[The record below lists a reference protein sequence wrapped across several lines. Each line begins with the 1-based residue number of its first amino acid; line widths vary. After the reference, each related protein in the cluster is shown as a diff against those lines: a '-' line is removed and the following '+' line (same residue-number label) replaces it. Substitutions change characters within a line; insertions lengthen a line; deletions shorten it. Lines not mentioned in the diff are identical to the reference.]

1 MILTEALAMPQVAY
15 SLIRYSDPQQRQGHS
30 KERQEGFAE
39 RWCAANNARLDT
51 DLSMLLDGQSA
62 FRGKH
67 RKRTGCGV
75 KPLAQFLDDIKT
87 GRVAPGSIL
96 IMERIDRLSREE
108 IDEAYEFFRSILRAG
123 VDVVTERPER
133 RYTKK
138 DLNNFAVVLEVK
150 FAMYL
155 AHEESAKK
163 SERIGAA
170 WAAKK
175 LQAEKRK
182 APVSISCPAWI
193 ELVGLDGEPVKVL
206 GPDGKP
212 VNRGRVRLSD
222 ADRYKYRVVPDR
234 AAVVRRMIDLTLDE
248 ELGAD
253 RIAHILNDEGT
264 PCFGRGPNKKGRDGK
279 DRDKKARWTPNYVR
293 GILKSPALYGAYQR
307 RGVDAEGNVRLQ
319 GEPIPEFYPPVI
331 GYEKWLALQKVIKAN
346 FRACGRPGDGEANL
360 FTGIITEAISRERC
374 SVATF
379 RIKAKGLVY
388 KYLRPFQYDKRGGMI
403 PYENLEHGIVRALS
417 ELKPEDV
424 LAPGEEADAQLRRI
438 NDLSKEVEALAERVA
453 YFEAKQQ
460 DPATDP
466 DLLPSVEAGIIDCKR
481 RHREKVKALRAL
493 EEEASTSRTKTLGA
507 CQSALSLL
515 DTPERRRVG
524 KARIRQLVESIWIV
538 CQTINTKTKIVHVQI
553 YLRGGRR
560 VYWQVSPLRQLP
572 EGTRVWQLGRCDFR
586 AGDVGDAARRPR
598 KAKLVG

>member
-1 MILTEALAMPQVAY
+1 MPQVAY

-67 RKRTGCGV
+67 RKQGKRDRAV
-75 KPLAQFLDDIKT
+75 RPLAQFLDDIKT

-96 IMERIDRLSREE
+96 IMEHIDRLSREE

-155 AHEESAKK
+155 AHEESVKK
-163 SERIGAA
+163 SERIGRA

-175 LQAEKRK
+175 HLAEEQK

-193 ELVGLDGEPVKVL
+193 EVVGPDGEPAK
-206 GPDGKP
+206 G
-212 VNRGRVRLSD
+212 RGRVRASD
-222 ADRYKYRVVPDR
+222 AHRFKYRLVPDR
-234 AAVVRRMIDLTLDE
+234 AALVRRMVDMALGE
-248 ELGAD
+248 GLGAN
-253 RIAHILNDEGT
+253 RIAHALKDEGT
-264 PCFGRGPNKKGRDGK
+264 PCFGRKG
-279 DRDKKARWTPNYVR
+279 RWTPNYVG

-307 RGVDAEGNVRLQ
+307 RGVDVEGNVRPQ
-319 GEPIPEFYPPVI
+319 GDPVPGFYPAVAS
-331 GYEKWLALQKVIKAN
+331 YEEWLALQGASK
-346 FRACGRPGDGEANL
+346 RRQRTSGRPGDGEANL
-360 FTGIITEAISRERC
+360 FTGILYEAISRERC
-374 SVATF
+374 SVGTF
-379 RIKAKGLVY
+379 RIRTKGLVY
-388 KYLRPFQYDKRGGMI
+388 KYLRPWQHDTRGGMV
-403 PYENLEHGIVRALS
+403 PYVPLENGIVRALIQ
-417 ELKPEDV
+417 LKPEDV
-424 LAPGEEADAQLRRI
+424 LPPGEEAGEALRRI
-438 NDLSKEVEALAERVA
+438 NDLSNEVMGLGERIATLEA
-453 YFEAKQQ
+453 QQ
-460 DPATDP
+460 NDPSTDP
-466 DLLPSVEAGIIDCKR
+466 DLLPSVQAGIVACR
-481 RHREKVKALRAL
+481 RRQREKAKELRAL
-493 EEEASTSRTKTLGA
+493 EEEASTSRTKSLGA

-515 DTPERRRVG
+515 DTPERRRIG
-524 KARIRQLVESIWIV
+524 KARIRQLVDSIWIV
-538 CQTINTKTKIVHVQI
+538 VQAINTKTKIVHVQI

-560 VYWQVSPLRQLP
+560 VPCVVLPLRPLP
-572 EGTRVWQLGRCDFR
+572 PGTRAWQLRGCDFR

-598 KAKLVG
+598 MA